1 MNMDELIEYLKQNED
16 IGRNKPT
23 TEVKIAIG
31 VLRLKEAG
39 FPDPGTEYHKL
50 LRHFNGL
57 SNNGCIMLGI
67 NTESSLFPEMLAYNV
82 QEKENIAPGEIVLGY
97 NDGFWLTYN
106 SDRQAYR
113 IIDPDDGTEEGSS
126 RFLAEVVPYILHI

>member
-57 SNNGCIMLGI
+57 SNNGFIMLVI
-67 NTESSLFPEMLAYNV
+67 NT
-82 QEKENIAPGEIVLGY
+82 
-97 NDGFWLTYN
+97 
-106 SDRQAYR
+106 
-113 IIDPDDGTEEGSS
+113 
-126 RFLAEVVPYILHI
+126 